1 MDGGRNSDDLI
12 RPGNGQRRIAEAGAV
27 GLGAH
32 RVLGLEPGAVGVLV
46 ALCGR
51 LADRL
56 VERRIGE
63 PRVGLLRGVGAGH
76 VRRQTGGPVVH
87 VADEGVRGGGVR
99 LAGIAG
105 DVRHRGDGRCDRR
118 RRTTPRNPA
127 FDPVRRKRLH
137 QVRQR
142 RGQAREGVRR
152 SPIDGVD
159 LRNLAQVELLEALRL
174 VRREPRAVEVAVGQ
188 AHEQQRDLRVAR
200 QRHQR
205 DRMARDP
212 RVRLRP
218 NVGNAGH
225 LGIGRLGAQF
235 SRGPVVGVL
244 PGVAGRHEH
253 GPDALAGLDVVQE
266 VRALEEHRVVL
277 VGHDRHRRSRGAV
290 HGRRC
295 ATGHKQADERSEAG
309 CAQRKYQ
316 TSNPVVRHA
325 S

>member
-32 RVLGLEPGAVGVLV
+32 RVLGLEPRTVGVLV
-46 ALCGR
+46 ALRGR

-63 PRVGLLRGVGAGH
+63 PRVRLLRGVGTGH
-76 VRRQTGGPVVH
+76 VRRQARGPVVH

-99 LAGIAG
+99 LACIAG
-105 DVRHRGDGRCDRR
+105 DVRHRVMVAVIAVAVRPHVILRE
-118 RRTTPRNPA
+118 
-127 FDPVRRKRLH
+127 DPVWRKRLH

-152 SPIDGVD
+152 SSIDGVD
-159 LRNLAQVELLEALRL
+159 LRNLAQVKLLEALRL

-205 DRMARDP
+205 DRMAGDP

-266 VRALEEHRVVL
+266 IRALEEHRVIL
-277 VGHDRHRRSRGAV
+277 VGHDRHRRSRRAA
-290 HGRRC
+290 HGRGC

-309 CAQRKYQ
+309 CAKRKYQ
-316 TSNPVVRHA
+316 TSNPAVRHA